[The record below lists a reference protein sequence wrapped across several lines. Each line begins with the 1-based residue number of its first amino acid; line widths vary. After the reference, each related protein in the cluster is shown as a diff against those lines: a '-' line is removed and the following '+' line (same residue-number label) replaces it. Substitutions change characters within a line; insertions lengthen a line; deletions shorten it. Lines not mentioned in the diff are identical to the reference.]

1 MKSSFRLTRI
11 AGIDIGIHY
20 SWAFIFILLLITL
33 SLNYFPQ
40 ASPGHF
46 RTSYWIA
53 GFIAALM
60 LFLSVLIHELAHS
73 LVAKSRGIPVHSITL
88 FILGGV
94 SNLEEEPKKPGIEF
108 IMALVGPATSLALAV
123 IFWITFLFTQ
133 PQWTITDLFRFSGW
147 LPQESLFGAG
157 LLYLALINISL
168 AVFNILPGF
177 PLDGGRVLR
186 AIIWGATGNLVRATN
201 IAAVIGR
208 LVGWAF
214 IALGVLWIF
223 GGNLIT
229 GIWFIIIGWFLSSAA
244 DSTRQDVTLK
254 ERLSGVKVKDVMQL
268 TQETISPQSTVEE
281 LVQGVFNRRY
291 NRAVPVCEDN
301 QTLGIVTISDIKGL
315 PQEKW
320 GITMVQDVMTRQ
332 PLYTVTPEDD
342 LNQAMVLLG
351 KHDLNQLL
359 VVSGNQCAG
368 LLSRAEIIRYLQ
380 LAQEL
385 KTKRI

>member
-1 MKSSFRLTRI
+1 MKSSFKIARI

-20 SWAFIFILLLITL
+20 SWAFIFLLLLITL

-40 ASPGHF
+40 ASPGHL
-46 RTSYWIA
+46 RTGYWTA

-73 LVAKSRGIPVHSITL
+73 LVAKSRGIAVHSITL

-108 IMALVGPATSLALAV
+108 IMALVGPAASLILAAV
-123 IFWITFLFTQ
+123 FWLVFLFTQ
-133 PQWTITDLFRFSGW
+133 SQTTFADLFRFSGW
-147 LPQESLFGAG
+147 LPQSSLFGAG
-157 LLYLALINISL
+157 LMYLALINISL

-201 IAAVIGR
+201 IAATVGR
-208 LVGWAF
+208 IVGWAF

-229 GIWFIIIGWFLSSAA
+229 GVWFGIIGWFLSNAA
-244 DSTRQDVTLK
+244 DTTRKEVTLK
-254 ERLSGVKVKDVMQL
+254 ERLSGVKVKDVMQIN
-268 TQETISPQSTVEE
+268 QETISPGATIDE
-281 LVQGVFNRRY
+281 LVRGVFSRRY

-301 QTLGIVTISDIKGL
+301 RTLGIVTISDIKGL

-332 PLYTVTPEDD
+332 PLYTVSPEDD
-342 LNQAMVLLG
+342 LNQAMTLLG
-351 KHDLNQLL
+351 QHDLNQLL
-359 VVSGNQCAG
+359 VVSGGQCAG

-380 LAQEL
+380 LTQEL
-385 KTKRI
+385 KTKGI